1 MCVLLRWRD
10 KTAALRH
17 IWTVRFLI
25 ATLLALALTLLPV
38 SGVAMASS
46 MAQAPSC
53 HEMGGDTPMP
63 DHPMKSDTGAAC
75 AEHCM
80 MQVSAPQT
88 LGGTSAPSIANVIA
102 AEHALLID
110 NRAPRAADPPDTPP
124 PRS

>member
-1 MCVLLRWRD
+1 
-10 KTAALRH
+10 
-17 IWTVRFLI
+17 VRFLI

-124 PRS
+124 PRG